1 MRSVRD
7 AAVCGGS
14 GAGRDHRCDQS
25 LHISTALT
33 LGMGETR
40 FVTRGPLRGR
50 ACRGPAHPGRQPR
63 PPCHRTRQMPVALLR
78 PIPEA
83 APVTS
88 ATAP

>member
-25 LHISTALT
+25 LHISKALT
-33 LGMGETR
+33 PGIGETR
-40 FVTRGPLRGR
+40 FATRCVSAVERVAARSSR
-50 ACRGPAHPGRQPR
+50 ASAMTTLAPNSADAS
-63 PPCHRTRQMPVALLR
+63 ALLR